1 MNEKLAEIQKLKN
14 ENQALIATCEQ
25 TQNEIFVLVDL
36 KVREKWMLTSV
47 RKKPDRA
54 RLDLQIAIPT
64 GSHPRGEENPN
75 KPEPQ
80 PERINFVNRTIWKS

>member
-36 KVREKWMLTSV
+36 KVREK
-47 RKKPDRA
+47 
-54 RLDLQIAIPT
+54 
-64 GSHPRGEENPN
+64 
-75 KPEPQ
+75 
-80 PERINFVNRTIWKS
+80 